1 MTVVVYW
8 KGKLATDRMI
18 SVDRV
23 GKGVVGKY
31 SNEKIRLFDEHSPYL
46 FNGKRIRAIA
56 VAGTI
61 RYLDEILM
69 EIVDVN
75 STVGREVQYD
85 LLKYFKIRKEGGGKY
100 PVTTWVLTDHLFRI
114 NWNVLRCTT
123 YEEEK
128 QHSTILIGEPG
139 DTTLPFETIRW
150 CQSAEEVAWLYCG
163 FSQQCGFGVDVLD
176 CETGEVTYYPYPTET
191 TRLNIRR
198 TLLDNLD
205 RFFVRPIREE
215 EVEALVYE
223 F

>member
-1 MTVVVYW
+1 MTITVYW

-18 SVDRV
+18 SVDHSE
-23 GKGVVGKY
+23 KGIVGKY
-31 SNEKIRLFDEHSPYL
+31 SKEKIRLFDEHSPYL

-56 VAGTI
+56 IAGTI
-61 RYLDEILM
+61 SCLDKILLDLADQSCA
-69 EIVDVN
+69 I
-75 STVGREVQYD
+75 GKRVQYD
-85 LLKYFKIRKEGGGKY
+85 LLKYFKIRKDGGGKY
-100 PVTTWVLTDHLFRI
+100 QITTWVLTDHLFRI
-114 NWNVLRCTT
+114 NWNTLRCTT

-128 QHSTILIGEPG
+128 QHSTILIGEPE
-139 DTTLPFETIRW
+139 DTALPWPTIRW

-176 CETGEVTYYPYPTET
+176 CETGEVTYHPYPTET
-191 TRLNIRR
+191 VRQNIRR

-215 EVEALVYE
+215 EVEELVYE